1 MPTTTLTCNA
11 PVWHRDL
18 TDFLGFVRARA
29 TDAHRS
35 LRGADREDAVAEVV
49 ADVTV
54 SLARLSDRRPTHR
67 GLIRPLTDYAI
78 RHQAAGP
85 RTGTPTNRRD
95 PQSPAGRNRA
105 RLVSLEA
112 ASDEPRL
119 TWRDVLPDS
128 RQADP
133 ADIAA
138 ARIDVATWLSGLPQR
153 LRELA
158 KALANPVASGT
169 GLTRVKYKSR
179 RLPSTAY
186 KVPLAAPLMCR
197 H

>member
-1 MPTTTLTCNA
+1 MPTTTLPDSVPN
-11 PVWHRDL
+11 WHRDL

-29 TDAHRS
+29 TKAHRS

-49 ADVTV
+49 ADVAV
-54 SLARLSDRRPTHR
+54 SLARLSRRRQTHR
-67 GLIRPLTDYAI
+67 GFIRPLTDYAI
-78 RHQAAGP
+78 RHHAAGR

-105 RLVSLEA
+105 RLLSLEA

-138 ARIDVATWLSGLPQR
+138 ASIDIATWLSRLPQR
-153 LRELA
+153 LRGPCA
-158 KALANPVASGT
+158 MRIARPPRWAL
-169 GLTRVKYKSR
+169 
-179 RLPSTAY
+179 
-186 KVPLAAPLMCR
+186 
-197 H
+197 

>member
-1 MPTTTLTCNA
+1 MPTTTLPDSA
-11 PVWHRDL
+11 PTWHRDL

-54 SLARLSDRRPTHR
+54 SLARLSARRSTHR

-78 RHQAAGP
+78 RHHAAGR

-95 PQSPAGRNRA
+95 LQSPVRRDRQ
-105 RLVSLEA
+105 RLLSLEA
-112 ASDEPRL
+112 KSDEPRL
-119 TWRDVLPDS
+119 TWRDALPDS

-138 ARIDVATWLSGLPQR
+138 ARIDVATWLSRLPQR
-153 LRELA
+153 LRGPCA
-158 KALANPVASGT
+158 MRIATPPRWASSKKPPGPM
-169 GLTRVKYKSR
+169 
-179 RLPSTAY
+179 RL
-186 KVPLAAPLMCR
+186 VWL
-197 H
+197 